1 MSKFTTA
8 DLCDEH
14 TNIQIAEPIF
24 NLYGGKKKFM
34 GKIRTVIA
42 IEDNSYVKEL
52 VNTKVDGDVMVIE
65 GKGSIKC
72 ALLGDN
78 LAKIASENGWAG
90 FVINGCVRD
99 SEIINTI
106 PIGIKALNTMPKKSN
121 KNNVG
126 EFKKDL
132 NFAGVLFRE
141 GYFLYSDSDGIIIS
155 KEKLV

>member
-65 GKGSIKC
+65 GKGSTKC

-78 LAKIASENGWAG
+78 LAKKASENGWAG
-90 FVINGCVRD
+90 FVINGCIRD
-99 SEIINTI
+99 SEIISAI

-132 NFAGVLFRE
+132 NFAGVLFQE
-141 GYFLYSDSDGIIIS
+141 GDFLYSDSDGIIIS
-155 KEKLV
+155 KEKLI

>member
-1 MSKFTTA
+1 MSEFTTA

-24 NLYGGKKKFM
+24 NLYGEKKKFM

-65 GKGSIKC
+65 GKGSTKC

-78 LAKIASENGWAG
+78 LAKKASENGWSG
-90 FVINGCVRD
+90 FVINGCIRD
-99 SEIINTI
+99 SEIISTI

-121 KNNVG
+121 KSNVG

-132 NFAGVLFRE
+132 NFAGVLFQE
-141 GYFLYSDSDGIIIS
+141 GDFLYSDSDGIIIS
-155 KEKLV
+155 KERLV

>member
-1 MSKFTTA
+1 MSEFTTA

-24 NLYGGKKKFM
+24 NLYGEKKRFM

-65 GKGSIKC
+65 GKGSTKC

-78 LAKIASENGWAG
+78 LAKKASENGWAG
-90 FVINGCVRD
+90 FVINGCIRD
-99 SEIINTI
+99 SEIISAI

-132 NFAGVLFRE
+132 NFAGVLFQE
-141 GYFLYSDSDGIIIS
+141 GDFLYSDRDGIIIS
-155 KEKLV
+155 KEKLI

>member
-24 NLYGGKKKFM
+24 NLYGEKKRFM

-65 GKGSIKC
+65 GKGSTKC

-78 LAKIASENGWAG
+78 LAKKASENGWVG
-90 FVINGCVRD
+90 FVINGCIRD
-99 SEIINTI
+99 SEIISAI

-132 NFAGVLFRE
+132 NFAGVLFQE
-141 GYFLYSDSDGIIIS
+141 GDFLYSDSDGIIIS
-155 KEKLV
+155 KEKLI

>member
-1 MSKFTTA
+1 MSEFMTA
-8 DLCDEH
+8 DLCDKH
-14 TNIQIAEPIF
+14 TNIEIAEPIF
-24 NLYGGKKKFM
+24 NLYGKKKKFM

-52 VNTKVDGDVMVIE
+52 VNTKVDGDVMVVE
-65 GKGSIKC
+65 GKGSTKC

-90 FVINGCVRD
+90 FVINGCIRD

-155 KEKLV
+155 KEKLA

>member
-1 MSKFTTA
+1 MSEFTTA
-8 DLCDEH
+8 DLCDED

-24 NLYGGKKKFM
+24 NLYGEKKKFM

-65 GKGSIKC
+65 GKGSTKC

-78 LAKIASENGWAG
+78 LAKKASENGWSG
-90 FVINGCVRD
+90 FVINGCIRD
-99 SEIINTI
+99 SEIISSI
-106 PIGIKALNTMPKKSN
+106 PIGIKALNAMPKKSN
-121 KNNVG
+121 KNNAG

-132 NFAGVLFRE
+132 NFAGVLFQE
-141 GYFLYSDSDGIIIS
+141 GDFLYSDSDGIIIS
-155 KEKLV
+155 KERLV

>member
-1 MSKFTTA
+1 MSEFMTA

-14 TNIQIAEPIF
+14 KNIEIADPIF
-24 NLYGGKKKFM
+24 NLYGGKKRFM

-42 IEDNSYVKEL
+42 VEDNSYVKEL

-65 GKGSIKC
+65 GKGSTKC

-78 LAKIASENGWAG
+78 LAKTALDNGWSG
-90 FVINGCVRD
+90 FVINGCIRD
-99 SEIINTI
+99 SEIINNI

-121 KNNVG
+121 KNNIG

-132 NFAGVLFRE
+132 NFAGVLFQE
-141 GYFLYSDSDGIIIS
+141 GHFLYSDSDGIIIS
-155 KEKLV
+155 KVKLV

>member
-1 MSKFTTA
+1 MSEFTTA

-65 GKGSIKC
+65 GKGSTKC

-78 LAKIASENGWAG
+78 LAKKASENGWAG
-90 FVINGCVRD
+90 FVINGCIRD
-99 SEIINTI
+99 SEIISAI

-132 NFAGVLFRE
+132 NFAGVLFQE
-141 GYFLYSDSDGIIIS
+141 GDFLYSDRDGIIIS
-155 KEKLV
+155 KEKLI

>member
-1 MSKFTTA
+1 
-8 DLCDEH
+8 
-14 TNIQIAEPIF
+14 
-24 NLYGGKKKFM
+24 M

-65 GKGSIKC
+65 GKGSTKC

-78 LAKIASENGWAG
+78 LAKIASENGWSG
-90 FVINGCVRD
+90 FVINGCIRD
-99 SEIINTI
+99 SEIISSI
-106 PIGIKALNTMPKKSN
+106 SIGIKALNTMPKKSN

-132 NFAGVLFRE
+132 NFAGVLFQE
-141 GYFLYSDSDGIIIS
+141 GNFLYSDSDGIIIS
-155 KEKLV
+155 EEKLI

>member
-1 MSKFTTA
+1 MSEFMTA

-14 TNIQIAEPIF
+14 TNIEIAEPIF
-24 NLYGGKKKFM
+24 NLYGEKKKFM

-52 VNTKVDGDVMVIE
+52 VNTKVDGDVMVVE
-65 GKGSIKC
+65 GKGSTKC

-90 FVINGCVRD
+90 FVINGCIRD
-99 SEIINTI
+99 SEIISTI
-106 PIGIKALNTMPKKSN
+106 PIGIKALNTVPKKSN

-141 GYFLYSDSDGIIIS
+141 GYFLYSDSDGLIIS

>member
-1 MSKFTTA
+1 MNEFMTA

-14 TNIQIAEPIF
+14 TNIEIAEPIF

-52 VNTKVDGDVMVIE
+52 VNTKVDGDVMVVE
-65 GKGSIKC
+65 GKGSTKC

-90 FVINGCVRD
+90 FVINGCIRD

>member
-14 TNIQIAEPIF
+14 TNIQIADPIF
-24 NLYGGKKKFM
+24 NIYGEKKKFM

-65 GKGSIKC
+65 GKGSAKC

-78 LAKIASENGWAG
+78 LAKKASENGWSG
-90 FVINGCVRD
+90 FVINGCIRD
-99 SEIINTI
+99 SEIISAI

-132 NFAGVLFRE
+132 NFAGILFQE
-141 GYFLYSDSDGIIIS
+141 GDFLYSDSDGIIIS
-155 KEKLV
+155 KEKLI

>member
-1 MSKFTTA
+1 MSDFNTA
-8 DLCDEH
+8 DLCDEYSK
-14 TNIQIAEPIF
+14 IKIADPIF
-24 NLYGGKKKFM
+24 NLYGKKKKFM

-65 GKGSIKC
+65 GKGSTKC

-78 LAKIASENGWAG
+78 LAKKASENGWSG
-90 FVINGCVRD
+90 FVINGCIRD
-99 SEIINTI
+99 SEIISTI

-121 KNNVG
+121 KSNVG

-132 NFAGVLFRE
+132 NFAGVLFQE
-141 GYFLYSDSDGIIIS
+141 GDFLYSDSDGIIIS
-155 KEKLV
+155 KKKLI

>member
-1 MSKFTTA
+1 MNEFMTA

-14 TNIQIAEPIF
+14 TNIEIAEPIF

-52 VNTKVDGDVMVIE
+52 VNTKVNGDVMVIE

-90 FVINGCVRD
+90 FVINGCIRD

>member
-1 MSKFTTA
+1 MSDFNTA
-8 DLCDEH
+8 DLCDEYSK
-14 TNIQIAEPIF
+14 IKIADPIF
-24 NLYGGKKKFM
+24 NLYGKKKKFM

-65 GKGSIKC
+65 GKGSTKC

-78 LAKIASENGWAG
+78 LAKIASENGWSG
-90 FVINGCVRD
+90 FVINGCIRD
-99 SEIINTI
+99 SEIISSI
-106 PIGIKALNTMPKKSN
+106 SIGIKALNTMPKKSN

-132 NFAGVLFRE
+132 NFAGVLFQE
-141 GYFLYSDSDGIIIS
+141 GNFLYSDSDGIIIS
-155 KEKLV
+155 EEKLI

>member
-1 MSKFTTA
+1 MSEFNTA
-8 DLCDEH
+8 DLCDKH
-14 TNIQIAEPIF
+14 SKIQIAEPIF
-24 NLYGGKKKFM
+24 NLYGKKKKFM

-65 GKGSIKC
+65 GKGSTKC

-78 LAKIASENGWAG
+78 LAKIASENGWSG
-90 FVINGCVRD
+90 FIINGCIRD
-99 SEIINTI
+99 SEIISSI
-106 PIGIKALNTMPKKSN
+106 SIGIKALNTMPKKSN

-132 NFAGVLFRE
+132 NFAGVLFQE
-141 GYFLYSDSDGIIIS
+141 GNFLYSDSDGIIIS
-155 KEKLV
+155 EEKLI

>member
-1 MSKFTTA
+1 MNEFMTA

-14 TNIQIAEPIF
+14 TNIEIAEPIF

>member
-1 MSKFTTA
+1 MSEFTTA

-24 NLYGGKKKFM
+24 NLYGEKKRFM

-52 VNTKVDGDVMVIE
+52 VNTKVNGDVMVIE

-90 FVINGCVRD
+90 FVINGCIRD

>member
-1 MSKFTTA
+1 MSEFMTA

-14 TNIQIAEPIF
+14 TNIEIAEPIF
-24 NLYGGKKKFM
+24 NLYGKKKKFM

-52 VNTKVDGDVMVIE
+52 VNTKVDGDVMVVE
-65 GKGSIKC
+65 GKGSTKC

-90 FVINGCVRD
+90 FVINGCIRD
-99 SEIINTI
+99 SEIISTI

-121 KNNVG
+121 KNNIG

-141 GYFLYSDSDGIIIS
+141 GYFLYSDSDGMIIS

>member
-1 MSKFTTA
+1 MSEFTTA

-24 NLYGGKKKFM
+24 NLYGEKKKFM

-65 GKGSIKC
+65 GKGSTKC

-78 LAKIASENGWAG
+78 LAKKASENGWSG
-90 FVINGCVRD
+90 FVINGCIRD
-99 SEIINTI
+99 SEIISTI

-121 KNNVG
+121 KSNVG

-132 NFAGVLFRE
+132 NFAGVLFQE
-141 GYFLYSDSDGIIIS
+141 GDFLYSDSDGIIIS
-155 KEKLV
+155 KKKLI